1 MLSPDEIEVKEF
13 LVALRGY
20 RTDEVRAFL
29 KTIADELRSVQD
41 ELESLRRSG
50 PPALTVVPMRP
61 ERVSPPTPPTPPT
74 RPTSNQAEDADAA
87 GASSAARESRRRGDG
102 GRPPLHRVEDSEPA
116 VAFDPDHELARVT
129 ALGRDD
135 MQQDSPHGLPR
146 STAAFD
152 ELRAATAD
160 LPSARSLWERL
171 DQVISAV
178 ADLQAS
184 AVDVVAHANERRAA
198 ASVAETNRTTGPGEP
213 R

>member
-61 ERVSPPTPPTPPT
+61 ERASAPATPDP
-74 RPTSNQAEDADAA
+74 EDLDAA
-87 GASSAARESRRRGDG
+87 GAVSSTRESRRRGDG
-102 GRPPLHRVEDSEPA
+102 GRPALHRVTGGEA
-116 VAFDPDHELARVT
+116 GVAFDPDHELARVT

-135 MQQDSPHGLPR
+135 MRQDSPHGRPR
-146 STAAFD
+146 SAGEFD

-171 DQVISAV
+171 DQVINAV
-178 ADLQAS
+178 AELQAS

-198 ASVAETNRTTGPGEP
+198 ASVEETNRTSGSGEP